1 MNHVYRLVFNRS
13 LGLWQVVGEHAHRQ
27 GKRGGA
33 CTRKRRAA
41 HASLPKTLVAL
52 ASLSGLPTLALAASI
67 TGSGDVVPTLPAGP
81 LTDWNV
87 YDVLHIGQHDA
98 GTLLVKDGG
107 KLFSYTS
114 RIGTERGSEGSV
126 TIAGAGSTWTHAGH
140 LVIGLAGQGTL
151 NVEDGGHVSNDFASI
166 GEQAGSFGRVRITGG
181 SSWQTSALWVGWY
194 GRGELVVDGGS
205 QVSSSLPGFIGAEA
219 GSEGIATVSGPGS
232 IWSLTGSGIDGRL
245 QVGDSGRGRLNILD
259 GGKVTSVSGA
269 IGFNPDAIG
278 HVVVSGQDSSW
289 VVEDLLRVG
298 FSGSGSLDIRDGAS
312 VISRIAS
319 IGNAPG
325 GKGVVK
331 VTGPDSSWE
340 LRDSNSANLLY
351 VGAAGDGTL
360 LIEDGGTVSNYRG
373 FIGNTTSAVGAV
385 TVTGAG
391 SRWDNASHLFIGVK
405 GKGTLD
411 IRDNGHVTNLNGIL
425 GSERG
430 GRGEA
435 SVSGPGSTW
444 TNQGDLYVG
453 DYGAGTLNID
463 NGGTVTN
470 VVGLI
475 GRAFGSQG
483 TATVSGRDSRWS
495 NSSSLHVGNG
505 GSGRLTIRDGGQV
518 SSQSGDVAVGR
529 GSRGDVLIDGAGS
542 AWTNT
547 ANLSVGTAGNG
558 TLQIQ
563 NGGSVTHSS
572 GLVGGVGGTGAVTV
586 IGPDSRW
593 TSASLLSVGH
603 GGQGSLS
610 IRDGAMATSQNG
622 VIGNLWGSNGRVTVA
637 GPGSQWISDQKLEV
651 GLQGKGTLEILDGG
665 KVKSQSNQI
674 GNSAT
679 GQGAVRVSGAGS
691 TWEAGQSVSV
701 GQGGGTGTLTVE
713 DGGSVSSE
721 VISIGTNPNS
731 KGEVVV
737 RTGALLEASFGLAV
751 GSQAG
756 QGTLRI
762 EQGGQVSSGTSMI
775 GSIDATG
782 HVTVKDAGSLW
793 KADDVSIGFATGGA
807 EASTLTLSDGGTLQ
821 TGRLSLASFMNND
834 AATLNIGAAA
844 GAAATGA
851 GRLEA
856 PEVYFGQG
864 AATINFNHTDANH
877 DFDARLLSDSA
888 RHDGHQIDQRSGTT
902 RLTAD
907 NAGYL
912 GITNVHAGKL
922 VVADRIGGEARVRGG
937 TLQFGDGGSGRLSQL
952 DALSVTG
959 ADSTLAVQG
968 PAAIK
973 VNGDL
978 SMADQTRLSLDS
990 PGATPA
996 IQAHGMTLGQDV
1008 AFNLSGIR
1016 NASELD
1022 KVLIDT
1028 RDGIRG
1034 DFGRVTV
1041 GGFDGTVDY
1050 LTLNTRKSE
1059 DGKQYLASYGL
1070 SWTAGN
1076 DLAHGTFTLTNDGD
1090 SFDLGVALAD
1100 QAANPARGWN
1110 GTALTKAGAG
1120 TLILSAD
1127 NTYSGGTTIDA
1138 GTLQL
1143 GNGGNTGSIVG
1154 DVVNHGAL
1162 AFNRNDRFVF
1172 DGAIS
1177 GTGKVIQ
1184 KGSGTTVLTADNTY
1198 RGGTTLA
1205 GGTLQV
1211 ERDSQLGDAS
1221 GGLTFEGGTLS
1232 TTASFDTRREVTL
1245 TANGA
1250 FDVATGTALGLAG
1263 IVTGAG
1269 DLVKRGDGTLRLT
1282 HADNDYGN
1290 TRIQSGTLVGDAAS
1304 ISGHIGNA
1312 GTVIFEQAED
1322 AVFAGNIGTLDGE
1335 KGRMIK
1341 QGQGVLELTGLS
1353 TLDWSLQAGGLT
1365 TAAERFGGNAEIL
1378 SGASLTFDQQDDAQ
1392 YAGTLSGTGRF
1403 IKSGTGR
1410 LRLGTD
1416 HGAFHGF
1423 TEVVDGN
1430 LQVDSKL
1437 GGSLVVR
1444 SGGTLSGAGSVGSG
1458 PGTRITIADGGTL
1471 SPGNGIGSL
1480 TLRGD
1485 LAFEQGSRFAIDL
1498 SSTQS
1503 DRVDVLGTATL
1514 QGGDVVVAKVGGV
1527 YLPGSHWTI
1536 LNATGG
1542 VRGTFA
1548 SISEDLPYVGLTLKY
1563 DANNVY
1569 LDIARNDT
1577 PLCLSGF
1584 SFNQCA
1590 TANGVASLPQ
1600 DHVLQDIMAS
1610 QVSAETAAHA
1620 FDQLSGEIHAS
1631 LRTSLIEDSRFLR
1644 DAAAHRL
1651 RSAFDDALIPADGGT
1666 AGWLR
1671 TLGSWGNADS
1681 DGNAARTRRTSTG
1694 LLAGADIGP
1703 MENTRLGLMTGYH
1716 RSNTK
1721 AGDRGSSA
1729 RGDHYHLGF
1738 YAGSQ
1743 WDAFGLRGGLSHS
1756 WHRLDVQRQVAIPG
1770 FSDHLR
1776 SHYSARTTQAFVEA
1790 GYRLPVSSLALEP
1803 FAALA
1808 HVRAS
1813 GDGFTEQGGNAA
1825 LRVSG
1830 DTTGVTFSTL
1840 GMCAQKRFGRA
1851 DRPLSAR
1858 GLLGWRHTF
1867 DRLAPLSTHTFAGSQ
1882 PFTIAGTPLARN
1894 SAVVEAGLH
1903 AVVAERTTFA
1913 LTYEGQL
1920 ARDARDHALQATLQ
1934 IRF

>member
-13 LGLWQVVGEHAHRQ
+13 LGLWQVVGEHARRQ

-33 CTRKRRAA
+33 STRKRRAA
-41 HASLPKTLVAL
+41 HASLPKTLIAL
-52 ASLSGLPTLALAASI
+52 ASLSGLPALALAASV
-67 TGSGDVVPTLPAGP
+67 TGSGDIAPTLPAGP
-81 LTDWNV
+81 LTDWDV
-87 YDVLHIGQHDA
+87 YDVLHIGQQGV
-98 GTLLVKDGG
+98 GTLSVRDGG

-166 GEQAGSFGRVRITGG
+166 GEQAGSVGRVRITGG

-194 GRGELVVDGGS
+194 GQGELMVDGGS
-205 QVSSSLPGFIGAEA
+205 QVSSRLPGFIGSAA
-219 GSEGIATVSGPGS
+219 GSEGIVTISGAGS
-232 IWSLTGSGIDGRL
+232 RWSLTAAGNDGRL
-245 QVGDSGRGRLNILD
+245 QVGDSGRGTLNILD
-259 GGKVTSVSGA
+259 GGKVTSASGA
-269 IGFNPDAIG
+269 IGFNPDALG
-278 HVVVSGQDSSW
+278 DVVVSGRDSSW
-289 VVEDLLRVG
+289 VIEDALRIG
-298 FSGSGSLDIRDGAS
+298 YGGIGSLDIREGAN
-312 VISRIAS
+312 VISRWGA
-319 IGNAPG
+319 IGDAPG
-325 GKGVVK
+325 GKGVVT
-331 VTGPDSSWE
+331 VSDPGSTWE
-340 LRDSNSANLLY
+340 LRDSNSANNLFI
-351 VGAAGDGTL
+351 GSAGNGTL
-360 LIEDGGTVSNYRG
+360 LIENGGQVSNYRG
-373 FIGNTTSAVGAV
+373 FIGNAAQGVGAV

-391 SRWDNASHLFIGVK
+391 SQWNNASHLFVGVN
-405 GKGTLD
+405 GKASLD
-411 IRDNGHVTNLNGIL
+411 IRDGGQVVDLNGVL
-425 GSERG
+425 GSDAG
-430 GRGEA
+430 SQGEA
-435 SVSGPGSTW
+435 SISGPGSTW
-444 TNQGDLYVG
+444 TNRGDVYVG
-453 DYGAGTLNID
+453 DSGTGTLNID
-463 NGGTVTN
+463 NGGTVTSAMS
-470 VVGLI
+470 LI
-475 GRAFGSQG
+475 GRASGSQG

-495 NSSSLHVGNG
+495 NSSSLYVGNG
-505 GSGRLTIRDGGQV
+505 GNGRLTIRDG
-518 SSQSGDVAVGR
+518 A
-529 GSRGDVLIDGAGS
+529 
-542 AWTNT
+542 T
-547 ANLSVGTAGNG
+547 
-558 TLQIQ
+558 
-563 NGGSVTHSS
+563 
-572 GLVGGVGGTGAVTV
+572 
-586 IGPDSRW
+586 
-593 TSASLLSVGH
+593 
-603 GGQGSLS
+603 
-610 IRDGAMATSQNG
+610 ATSQNG
-622 VIGNLWGSNGRVTVA
+622 VIGNLLGSKGQVTVT
-637 GPGSQWISDQKLEV
+637 GTGSQWISGQKLEV
-651 GLQGKGTLEILDGG
+651 GLQSKGTLEILEGG
-665 KVKSQSNQI
+665 KVRSQSNHV

-701 GQGGGTGTLTVE
+701 GQNGGTGTLTVE
-713 DGGSVSSE
+713 DGGNVSSE
-721 VISIGTNPNS
+721 VIGIGTNPNS

-751 GSQAG
+751 GSQTG

-762 EQGGQVSSGTSMI
+762 EQGGQVSSGMSMI

-793 KADDVSIGFATGGA
+793 KADEVSIGFATGGA

-821 TGRLSLASFMNND
+821 TGRVSLASFLDD
-834 AATLNIGAAA
+834 AATLNIGAAK

-864 AATINFNHTDANH
+864 AATINFNHTDANY

-912 GITNVHAGKL
+912 GVTNVHAGKL
-922 VVADRIGGEARVRGG
+922 VVGDRIGGEAQVRGG
-937 TLQFGDGGSGRLSQL
+937 TLQFGDGGSGRQSRL

-959 ADSTLAVQG
+959 VDSTLAVQG
-968 PAAIK
+968 PATIK

-978 SMADQTRLSLDS
+978 SMADQTRLSLVS
-990 PGATPA
+990 PGATPS
-996 IQAHGMTLGQDV
+996 IQANGMTLGQDV

-1016 NASELD
+1016 DASELD

-1050 LTLNTRKSE
+1050 LTLNTRKSD

-1090 SFDLGVALAD
+1090 SFDVGVALAD

-1110 GTALTKAGAG
+1110 GAALTKAGAG

-1143 GNGGNTGSIVG
+1143 GNGGDTGSIAG

-1162 AFNRNDRFVF
+1162 AFNRNDRFAF
-1172 DGAIS
+1172 DGVIS

-1198 RGGTTLA
+1198 RGGTTVA
-1205 GGTLQV
+1205 GGTLQI
-1211 ERDSQLGDAS
+1211 ERDSQLGDAD
-1221 GGLTFEGGTLS
+1221 GGLTFKGGTLS
-1232 TTASFDTRREVTL
+1232 TTASFDTQREVAL

-1250 FDVATGTALGLAG
+1250 FDVATGTTLGLTG

-1269 DLVKRGDGTLRLT
+1269 DLVKRGGGTLRLT
-1282 HADNDYGN
+1282 HADNDYGD
-1290 TRIQSGTLVGDAAS
+1290 TLIQAGTLVGDAAS

-1322 AVFAGNIGTLDGE
+1322 AVFAGNIGALDGE

-1341 QGQGVLELTGLS
+1341 QGQGMLELTGLS

-1365 TAAERFGGNAEIL
+1365 TAAGRFGGNAEIL
-1378 SGASLTFDQQDDAQ
+1378 SGASLTFDQQDDAR

-1416 HGAFHGF
+1416 HGAFHGV
-1423 TEVVDGN
+1423 TEVMDGN
-1430 LQVDSKL
+1430 LQVDGRL
-1437 GGSLVVR
+1437 GGSLTVR
-1444 SGGTLSGAGSVGSG
+1444 SGGTLSGVGSVGSG
-1458 PGTRITIADGGTL
+1458 PATRITIADGGTL
-1471 SPGNGIGSL
+1471 SPGNGVGNL

-1485 LAFEQGSRFAIDL
+1485 LTFEQGSRFAIDL

-1569 LDIARNDT
+1569 LDITRNDT

-1600 DHVLQDIMAS
+1600 DHVLEDIMAS

-1671 TLGSWGNADS
+1671 TLGSWGNTDS

-1840 GMCAQKRFGRA
+1840 GMRAQKRFGRA
-1851 DRPLSAR
+1851 DRSLSAR